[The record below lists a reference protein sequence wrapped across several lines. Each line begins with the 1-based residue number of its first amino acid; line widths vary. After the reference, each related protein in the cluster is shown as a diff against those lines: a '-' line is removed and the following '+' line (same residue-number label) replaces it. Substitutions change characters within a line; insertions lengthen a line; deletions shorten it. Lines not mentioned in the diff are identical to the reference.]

1 MAKHVI
7 KMSLSVSSVKAAQ
20 KALEDYKKDLENK
33 CLLLTKRL
41 AKKGVEIAKA
51 QIIGLDA
58 VFTEELLESIH
69 SEDKGGNVWA
79 VVAGTNHAMFV
90 EFGTGQEGMTSP

>member
-33 CLLLTKRL
+33 CLLLTKKL
-41 AKKGVEIAKA
+41 AEKGVEIA
-51 QIIGLDA
+51 
-58 VFTEELLESIH
+58 
-69 SEDKGGNVWA
+69 
-79 VVAGTNHAMFV
+79 
-90 EFGTGQEGMTSP
+90 

>member
-41 AKKGVEIAKA
+41 AEKGVEIAKA
-51 QIIGLDA
+51 QIVGLDA
-58 VFTEELLESIH
+58 VFTE
-69 SEDKGGNVWA
+69 
-79 VVAGTNHAMFV
+79 
-90 EFGTGQEGMTSP
+90 